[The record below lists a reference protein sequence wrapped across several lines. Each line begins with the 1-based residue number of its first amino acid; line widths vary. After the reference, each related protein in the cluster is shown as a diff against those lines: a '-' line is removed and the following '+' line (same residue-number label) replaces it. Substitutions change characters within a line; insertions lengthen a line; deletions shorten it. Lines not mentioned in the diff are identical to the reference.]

1 MKVLVKFRF
10 ISTILGK
17 MMPLKSRHM
26 KVLKYA
32 SFVKLQNELFYYFI
46 YFLSQYS
53 KLPRY
58 LHKA

>member
-1 MKVLVKFRF
+1 
-10 ISTILGK
+10 
-17 MMPLKSRHM
+17 M